1 MEQNISM
8 FMKENL
14 STILLFMFGFLAV
27 IIFFIVTS
35 EEENDYKYCL
45 VDVDDENHEDKKC
58 KRVRFDKE
66 CHNEFSTKKKCKKWK
81 NALKYSKSKKNKKNK
96 KYKYSTDA
104 IDDLTLMS
112 SDDMIYCLKKDKTCK
127 KMSFKKCRKKHIDTY
142 LSKGNCKKAKKQL
155 KEKEEGEET
164 DTVTPGPSVGDHV
177 NNYLRKLRRKN

>member
-1 MEQNISM
+1 MDQNISM

-14 STILLFMFGFLAV
+14 STVLLLMFIFLTV

-35 EEENDYKYCL
+35 EEESDDKYCL

-66 CHNEFSTKKKCKKWK
+66 CHNEFDTKKECKKWK
-81 NALKYSKSKKNKKNK
+81 NALKYNKKKK
-96 KYKYSTDA
+96 KYKYSPDD
-104 IDDLTLMS
+104 IDDLTLIS

-127 KMSFKKCRKKHIDTY
+127 KMSFKKCRKNHINTY

-155 KEKEEGEET
+155 EGEQDEET
-164 DTVTPGPSVGDHV
+164 DNVTPGPSIGWNV
-177 NNYLRKLRRKN
+177 NTYLRKMRR